1 MKVILEYQLPEE
13 TEEYELAMDGNK
25 RSHALHV
32 IDNAL
37 RSVVKYEDFSM
48 FTSEFTAEELES
60 DKYKD
65 VIIAAT
71 LAIRQRISDILI
83 ESGVNS

>member
-1 MKVILEYQLPEE
+1 MKVVLEYQLPEE

-25 RSHALHV
+25 RSCALSQ

-37 RSVVKYEDFSM
+37 RAVVKYENFSM

-65 VIIAAT
+65 IIIAAT

-83 ESGVNS
+83 ESGINS